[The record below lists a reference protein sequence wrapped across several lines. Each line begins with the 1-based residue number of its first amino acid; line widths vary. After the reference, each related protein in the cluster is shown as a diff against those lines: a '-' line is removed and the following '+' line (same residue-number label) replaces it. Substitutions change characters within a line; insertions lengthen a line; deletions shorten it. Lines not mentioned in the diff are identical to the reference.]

1 MITDLEAD
9 KLADEYPNAS
19 PERKPQIETALRTWV
34 TAAEAEASDRARE
47 GAARLRQSFKSVSD
61 LGGLWTKEQELRLPP
76 TDNPDEVKARV
87 ANTAFLAEAGGMDY
101 DTATKT
107 YEGLRARWAQATLG
121 KKDAGDLEMYAEV
134 SRQYQD
140 GEDKAKLAF
149 QRDADAASRG
159 FQRALEGTPPDWST
173 PESEWRKGAEK
184 APGFDANWGFGLEQ
198 SVAYRDAFQR
208 AFKVATEHRPL
219 VLETLDTLKR
229 GTKWINQGAGLSEEA
244 AARLMELP
252 DAERADV
259 LRAIVAGAASMSPE
273 DPGSAVSNLQK
284 VFKNMGI
291 SASRGLDAL
300 RLSKVSQA
308 LSAADAASALEA
320 IKDGKPV
327 YDLGGGK
334 IATSLAAVQGAFGLE
349 VSMQAAD
356 PVPASEIPALTKKL
370 EGTLKFYQITNQL
383 EQVSRQYLDPIRPA
397 YKTGPGWVAETM
409 AVGLAGSAPQMV
421 AGAIPGVGLPWM
433 TASFVDSAYER
444 IVADQPDID
453 PRSALAMATVAGT
466 IEGGIEMLQIRNA
479 VGLLPATS
487 RLVQAIRTPNVKLFK
502 ALGIQLG
509 ANIAEQNLEEALQDL
524 ALPTVKAI
532 GAALNKDIEG
542 VNWAQEWQEFGGT
555 RLETFLSVL
564 PLAILGA
571 GAAGIRETTAFRNLL
586 ASEQALVEY
595 GLPREVAASIASQ
608 ETPEARQAV
617 FFEEQSKRTPESIRA
632 GIAEAEARVARE
644 TVAATSNETPT
655 MVYEGGK
662 FRIVEPDGS
671 SSMAFDDAETASLAL
686 QSRNEWEESGAAV
699 AVRELADW
707 LNLRDSDKRKW
718 EVVPKIVTL
727 EDDTLATPEQI
738 AERMQLAGLEG
749 LAPSEA
755 QVFGQNV
762 TDVRDGMV
770 RVVNSVFIDSNPFD
784 VIEEEVHFRFRQERD
799 AGIITREEAEAAVRS
814 FQGEKAPQTFS
825 DQALEE
831 AVAEMGRAY
840 FGGNFRFIQ
849 NVPQSVRSF
858 FLRMAKFFRETFRNA
873 AKLKRLIREGKIDA
887 NWVAFLNRSVGLT
900 EAVQE
905 QQAAMNAAQEII
917 GQPAE
922 IVTRFS
928 IGARQ
933 VSETDRKYL
942 DAVNRGDMEAAQR
955 MVDEAAE
962 GAGFK
967 VLYHGTTAINKAA
980 IERSGILR
988 PDAEPAVYLTTDPSG
1003 AGYGDGSVI
1012 RLAVPESKIE
1022 IDDEFPDGREDYRA
1036 EVGYK
1041 GSLRIKSADPVTRD
1055 DAGNVI
1061 PLSQRFNLETPD
1073 IRFSVGKKKAPKE
1086 EVAIDERHLNLA
1098 PAEYIGGRGTVSTR
1112 VPTAKKAVESQE
1124 VLHINLE
1131 AVNQSEELKAKLAQ
1145 NLRDGVQEGGR
1156 SVKYLTDEQAAGTDD
1171 EVIRHF
1177 IDLVKSNLLWLW
1189 DKFPEE
1195 YKERAKL
1202 WYVGANK
1209 IAEACAEFYGVTV
1222 EQAAGVLAVESP
1234 QKDWFQNVSMAER
1247 IMRIWKRA
1255 MKEDFVFTQERFDYC
1270 YNNDVE
1276 EVKAV
1281 AESEF
1286 KPRIFKPKK
1295 WSKRSG
1301 VSEEEFNAS
1310 EEQRKKDHR
1319 KKERERKSAF
1329 LEKREEARVEFIKK
1343 NAKWE
1348 AIRPR
1353 VVGKPW
1359 SQLDYDGKARLFR
1372 ALDEMEGDR
1381 SYRIILPEGG
1391 RGEIALTSKG
1401 EPAVVAW
1408 SSYNF
1413 IAKAFSILDDGSLEN
1428 ISRNLGEEH
1437 KVRNFFNN
1445 ISDPHNAKGY
1455 VTIDTHAIA
1464 AALLNS
1470 LSGTSKEVKDNF
1482 GAAGGDSFVG
1492 VGGTYGI
1499 YATAY
1504 KELADELSRILGR
1517 QVLAREVQSVTWE
1530 AVRLLFT
1537 KEQKTSGKL
1546 TQQLDALWNEHAEG
1560 KSGIDDVRRRIWDL
1574 SGGIQPPSWANTE
1587 FGYDA
1592 QQSGV
1597 AGNVLDGGP
1606 FIPLGRRAGGADT
1619 SMDPREGSLQQE
1631 GVVRGSD
1638 FQRSARFS
1646 VGRRAAPY
1654 AEQLAAQMD
1663 ALKTKPTVRIQIYE
1677 RARKKFTDLVARHRA
1692 ALAEAQ
1698 AADTRKPAE
1707 IIEEAK
1713 ATHDAEVEKID
1724 AERDAALAEAT
1735 TEKQRNTARLVHGT
1749 KLRAANLAL
1758 SKALAAATGEGTR
1771 QARTAQVVGE
1781 LNAILSAFPAEV
1793 RGRVGGFVQ
1802 LASLKTETGRAN
1814 ELSRRLS
1821 KAETELEKLL
1831 RKEYRAQL
1839 DRVLDSYLPQRE
1851 AGKKPKGKIGAQ
1863 AQEILDAAEAAMIM
1877 DATDVAALVAKYDLL
1892 ANDPD
1897 ASPEDVI
1904 KNGTIRDILP
1914 LLGDIKNADSARLV
1928 SAIDAVKLVGS
1939 EGWARWKFQQLQLK
1953 EDREIARKGLVQD
1966 TGKTG
1971 VRAERVE
1978 AEKNSVSVAG
1988 KSLTALLNLSS
1999 FSQVVDYLFG
2009 AESKFGAEFKKR
2021 EMEASNQLE
2030 DKMDSLNTAIS
2041 DLFTEMAGGVVD
2053 GERLH
2058 YKLSQRSIKTDQGE
2072 FSELEALTAVL
2083 MWMQEDGKRHMIGKL
2098 DENGQ
2103 PAGAWHYN
2111 QDFVDALTKS
2121 LSPEA
2126 VKVMD
2131 WLRKQYDAEHAELNP
2146 LYQKRHGVSLPKHEN
2161 YSPISANPQQTKLGQ
2176 TVDPVSGAPV
2186 SGSILTPGSL
2196 RSRSLTAVAEPNF
2209 RDALKVFL
2217 AHKRSMEHWA
2227 AYYDLAVDAQAILAH
2242 RDVTNAVDA
2251 KAGPEGKTVL
2261 TGWLNYF
2268 AQGGIR
2274 EAAASLSISR
2284 QLSRMLGRASMMA
2297 LFGRASTVMVQSTQ
2311 LAAASVKM
2319 PLGAYVL
2326 RLSKLMS
2333 GQLGWGDAIKSEF
2346 IQRRIKQAPAIVQQA
2361 MQALG
2366 DAGKPNLIK
2375 HAARQV
2381 GKLIT
2386 GADALFTAGTYAIL
2400 LDYHKGNAAELNLT
2414 GQEADRFAHDQAA
2427 QDTEAVAQPTRAA
2440 NRSLAELTATHPMAR
2455 LGWSFAS
2462 EARQKIALTAWAVQ
2476 GGNAAQVSKTMIL
2489 TFIVGGLFTQILKNL
2504 WREMKGDDDEEKWS
2518 AKRLAIASVTGPLNG
2533 IPGFNALTGDGGTLF
2548 SKLKQTGRAVES
2560 LLDGEQSAAQ
2570 VVQGMNTLLSAMG
2583 LFSDNAAALSV
2594 MGNVATDAAKLLQ
2607 NVSGEKTSSK

>member
-1 MITDLEAD
+1 MITDIEAD
-9 KLADEYPNAS
+9 RLADEYPNAS

-34 TAAEAEASDRARE
+34 TAAEAEAADRARE

-101 DTATKT
+101 DTAAKT

-121 KKDAGDLEMYAEV
+121 KKDAGDLEMYSEV

-159 FQRALEGTPPDWST
+159 FQRALENSPPDWST

-273 DPGSAVSNLQK
+273 DPGAAVSNLQK

-327 YDLGGGK
+327 YDLGGGR

-370 EGTLKFYQITNQL
+370 EGTLKFFRVTNEL
-383 EQVSRQYLDPIRPA
+383 EKVSRQYLDPIRPA
-397 YKTGPGWVAETM
+397 YKTGPGWVTETM

-487 RLVQAIRTPNVKLFK
+487 KLVQAIRTPNVNLFK
-502 ALGIQLG
+502 VLGIQVG

-671 SSMAFDDAETASLAL
+671 SSMAFDDPEAASLAL

-707 LNLRDSDKRKW
+707 LGMRDSDKRKW

-762 TDVRDGMV
+762 TEVRDGVV

-831 AVAEMGRAY
+831 AVAEMGRDY

-849 NVPQSVRSF
+849 NMPKSVRSF

-873 AKLKRLIREGKIDA
+873 AKLKKLIREGKIDA

-905 QQAAMNAAQEII
+905 QEAAMKAAQEIA
-917 GQPAE
+917 GQTSVATTAPAFSLGTTPAE
-922 IVTRFS
+922 VIEPPAVAELQGLQTVEVPVDQLKLSADVPQFKRGAIGGIVKPLEGKFDKTGVGPIQVWMRLNGDLEVISGRHRWDLAKRSGIATIPAQVHEESKGFTAKQAATLDAELNIRDEQGSVADFAVFFRNSELTEEEAKAKGYLQRVKGQQGWTIGKNASEDVFAAHQAARINDAAAAAVAASAPNDSSLQAVGLKAVLEGKNADFAGNLVKAYAGRVEQKKSEGADFGDLFSFDDSAIKEAEQEAALVSKIQKDIREDIRSVRDAARFPQRAKKFGVNVNKPETVLAAVTQLESELMKWEGSWFMDPELKSKLKQMKETGQIIREPQVRFS

-933 VSETDRKYL
+933 VS
-942 DAVNRGDMEAAQR
+942 
-955 MVDEAAE
+955 
-962 GAGFK
+962 
-967 VLYHGTTAINKAA
+967 
-980 IERSGILR
+980 
-988 PDAEPAVYLTTDPSG
+988 P
-1003 AGYGDGSVI
+1003 
-1012 RLAVPESKIE
+1012 
-1022 IDDEFPDGREDYRA
+1022 
-1036 EVGYK
+1036 
-1041 GSLRIKSADPVTRD
+1041 
-1055 DAGNVI
+1055 
-1061 PLSQRFNLETPD
+1061 ETPD
-1073 IRFSVGKKKAPKE
+1073 IRFSVG
-1086 EVAIDERHLNLA
+1086 
-1098 PAEYIGGRGTVSTR
+1098 
-1112 VPTAKKAVESQE
+1112 
-1124 VLHINLE
+1124 
-1131 AVNQSEELKAKLAQ
+1131 
-1145 NLRDGVQEGGR
+1145 
-1156 SVKYLTDEQAAGTDD
+1156 
-1171 EVIRHF
+1171 
-1177 IDLVKSNLLWLW
+1177 
-1189 DKFPEE
+1189 
-1195 YKERAKL
+1195 
-1202 WYVGANK
+1202 
-1209 IAEACAEFYGVTV
+1209 
-1222 EQAAGVLAVESP
+1222 
-1234 QKDWFQNVSMAER
+1234 
-1247 IMRIWKRA
+1247 
-1255 MKEDFVFTQERFDYC
+1255 
-1270 YNNDVE
+1270 
-1276 EVKAV
+1276 
-1281 AESEF
+1281 
-1286 KPRIFKPKK
+1286 
-1295 WSKRSG
+1295 
-1301 VSEEEFNAS
+1301 
-1310 EEQRKKDHR
+1310 RK
-1319 KKERERKSAF
+1319 
-1329 LEKREEARVEFIKK
+1329 
-1343 NAKWE
+1343 
-1348 AIRPR
+1348 
-1353 VVGKPW
+1353 
-1359 SQLDYDGKARLFR
+1359 
-1372 ALDEMEGDR
+1372 
-1381 SYRIILPEGG
+1381 
-1391 RGEIALTSKG
+1391 
-1401 EPAVVAW
+1401 
-1408 SSYNF
+1408 
-1413 IAKAFSILDDGSLEN
+1413 
-1428 ISRNLGEEH
+1428 
-1437 KVRNFFNN
+1437 
-1445 ISDPHNAKGY
+1445 
-1455 VTIDTHAIA
+1455 
-1464 AALLNS
+1464 
-1470 LSGTSKEVKDNF
+1470 
-1482 GAAGGDSFVG
+1482 
-1492 VGGTYGI
+1492 
-1499 YATAY
+1499 
-1504 KELADELSRILGR
+1504 
-1517 QVLAREVQSVTWE
+1517 
-1530 AVRLLFT
+1530 
-1537 KEQKTSGKL
+1537 
-1546 TQQLDALWNEHAEG
+1546 
-1560 KSGIDDVRRRIWDL
+1560 
-1574 SGGIQPPSWANTE
+1574 
-1587 FGYDA
+1587 
-1592 QQSGV
+1592 
-1597 AGNVLDGGP
+1597 
-1606 FIPLGRRAGGADT
+1606 
-1619 SMDPREGSLQQE
+1619 
-1631 GVVRGSD
+1631 
-1638 FQRSARFS
+1638 
-1646 VGRRAAPY
+1646 AAPY

-1663 ALKTKPTVRIQIYE
+1663 ALKTKPAVRIQIYE

-1692 ALAEAQ
+1692 AIAEAQ

-1713 ATHDAEVEKID
+1713 ATHDAEVARID
-1724 AERDAALAEAT
+1724 AERDAALAAAT
-1735 TEKQRNTARLVHGT
+1735 TDKERNTARLVHGT
-1749 KLRAANLAL
+1749 KLRAANVAL

-1814 ELSRRLS
+1814 ELSRRLA

-1839 DRVLDSYLPQRE
+1839 DRVLDSYRPQRE

-1877 DATDVAALVAKYDLL
+1877 DAAEVAALVAKYDLL

-1928 SAIDAVKLVGS
+1928 SAIDAVKLIGS

-1978 AEKNSVSVAG
+1978 AEKNAVSVAG

-2009 AESKFGAEFKKR
+2009 AESKFGSEFKKR

-2326 RLSKLMS
+2326 RLSKLIS

-2346 IQRRIKQAPAIVQQA
+2346 IQRRLKQAPAIVQQA

-2366 DAGKPNLIK
+2366 DTGKPNLIK

-2476 GGNAAQVSKTMIL
+2476 GGGAAQVSKTMVL

-2533 IPGFNALTGDGGTLF
+2533 IPGFNAFTGDGGTLF

>member
-34 TAAEAEASDRARE
+34 TAAEAEAADRARE

-149 QRDADAASRG
+149 QRDADAASRAL
-159 FQRALEGTPPDWST
+159 QRALEGTPPDWST

-273 DPGSAVSNLQK
+273 DPGAAVSNLQK

-308 LSAADAASALEA
+308 VSAAEAANAIEA

-327 YDLGGGK
+327 FEKMDGGFSASPISAQLGGG
-334 IATSLAAVQGAFGLE
+334 IE
-349 VSMQAAD
+349 VARA
-356 PVPASEIPALTKKL
+356 VPASEIPALTKKL

-509 ANIAEQNLEEALQDL
+509 KNVLEQNVEEALQDL
-524 ALPTVKAI
+524 ALPVVKSI
-532 GAALNKDIEG
+532 GAALNKDIDG
-542 VNWAQEWQEFGGT
+542 VNWAEEWQEFGGT

-644 TVAATSNETPT
+644 TAAATSNETPT

-671 SSMAFDDAETASLAL
+671 SSMAFDDPETASLAL

-707 LNLRDSDKRKW
+707 LGMRDSDKRKW

-727 EDDTLATPEQI
+727 DDDKLATPEQI

-762 TDVRDGMV
+762 TEVRDGVV

-900 EAVQE
+900 ESVQE
-905 QQAAMNAAQEII
+905 QEAAMKAAQDLT

-933 VSETDRKYL
+933 VSETDRQYL
-942 DAVNRGDMEAAQR
+942 DAVNRGDMETAQK

-962 GAGFK
+962 AAGYTTQS
-967 VLYHGTTAINKAA
+967 VYHGSGARFDTFKRQFLGTAAGGASAQEAFFFTDSMRTAKAYAVHAAEDVPIKELMRKAEAAEKRGDWDEHDRLITEAENLSYGKDGAEATMRRRENATVYKLHLRGRFMEFDAEGKSPQELSNAKAFKQFDGSLTAA
-980 IERSGILR
+980 IRKARLQGYDGVMFKNLD
-988 PDAEPAVYLTTDPSG
+988 DAPN
-1003 AGYGDGSVI
+1003 
-1012 RLAVPESKIE
+1012 
-1022 IDDEFPDGREDYRA
+1022 IDDPANHFA
-1036 EVGYK
+1036 VFN
-1041 GSLRIKSADPVTRD
+1041 SNQIKSADPVTRD
-1055 DAGNVI
+1055 EKGNVI
-1061 PLSQRFNLETPD
+1061 PLSQRFNPDTPD
-1073 IRFSVGKKKAPKE
+1073 I
-1086 EVAIDERHLNLA
+1086 
-1098 PAEYIGGRGTVSTR
+1098 
-1112 VPTAKKAVESQE
+1112 
-1124 VLHINLE
+1124 
-1131 AVNQSEELKAKLAQ
+1131 
-1145 NLRDGVQEGGR
+1145 
-1156 SVKYLTDEQAAGTDD
+1156 
-1171 EVIRHF
+1171 
-1177 IDLVKSNLLWLW
+1177 
-1189 DKFPEE
+1189 
-1195 YKERAKL
+1195 
-1202 WYVGANK
+1202 
-1209 IAEACAEFYGVTV
+1209 
-1222 EQAAGVLAVESP
+1222 
-1234 QKDWFQNVSMAER
+1234 
-1247 IMRIWKRA
+1247 
-1255 MKEDFVFTQERFDYC
+1255 
-1270 YNNDVE
+1270 
-1276 EVKAV
+1276 
-1281 AESEF
+1281 
-1286 KPRIFKPKK
+1286 
-1295 WSKRSG
+1295 
-1301 VSEEEFNAS
+1301 
-1310 EEQRKKDHR
+1310 
-1319 KKERERKSAF
+1319 
-1329 LEKREEARVEFIKK
+1329 
-1343 NAKWE
+1343 
-1348 AIRPR
+1348 
-1353 VVGKPW
+1353 
-1359 SQLDYDGKARLFR
+1359 
-1372 ALDEMEGDR
+1372 
-1381 SYRIILPEGG
+1381 
-1391 RGEIALTSKG
+1391 
-1401 EPAVVAW
+1401 
-1408 SSYNF
+1408 
-1413 IAKAFSILDDGSLEN
+1413 
-1428 ISRNLGEEH
+1428 
-1437 KVRNFFNN
+1437 
-1445 ISDPHNAKGY
+1445 
-1455 VTIDTHAIA
+1455 
-1464 AALLNS
+1464 
-1470 LSGTSKEVKDNF
+1470 
-1482 GAAGGDSFVG
+1482 
-1492 VGGTYGI
+1492 
-1499 YATAY
+1499 
-1504 KELADELSRILGR
+1504 
-1517 QVLAREVQSVTWE
+1517 
-1530 AVRLLFT
+1530 
-1537 KEQKTSGKL
+1537 
-1546 TQQLDALWNEHAEG
+1546 
-1560 KSGIDDVRRRIWDL
+1560 
-1574 SGGIQPPSWANTE
+1574 
-1587 FGYDA
+1587 
-1592 QQSGV
+1592 
-1597 AGNVLDGGP
+1597 
-1606 FIPLGRRAGGADT
+1606 
-1619 SMDPREGSLQQE
+1619 
-1631 GVVRGSD
+1631 
-1638 FQRSARFS
+1638 RFS

-1677 RARKKFTDLVARHRA
+1677 RAKKKFRELVERNRSAI
-1692 ALAEAQ
+1692 AEAQ
-1698 AADTRKPAE
+1698 AADTRKPAD

-1713 ATHDAEVEKID
+1713 ATHDAEVARID
-1724 AERDAALAEAT
+1724 AERDAALAEAAT
-1735 TEKQRNTARLVHGT
+1735 DKQRNTARLVHGT

-1758 SKALAAATGEGTR
+1758 SKALAASTGEGTR

-1839 DRVLDSYLPQRE
+1839 DRVLDSYRPQRE

>member
-34 TAAEAEASDRARE
+34 TAAESEAADRARE

-101 DTATKT
+101 DTAAKT

-121 KKDAGDLEMYAEV
+121 KKDAGDLEMYSEV

-149 QRDADAASRG
+149 QRDADASSRG
-159 FQRALEGTPPDWST
+159 FQRALENAPPDWSA

-208 AFKVATEHRPL
+208 AFKVATENRPL

-273 DPGSAVSNLQK
+273 DPGAAVSNLQK

-320 IKDGKPV
+320 IKDGKSV
-327 YDLGGGK
+327 YDLGGGR

-370 EGTLKFYQITNQL
+370 EDTLKFYQITNQL

-487 RLVQAIRTPNVKLFK
+487 RLVQAIRTPNVNLFK

-509 ANIAEQNLEEALQDL
+509 KNVLEQNVEEALQDL
-524 ALPTVKAI
+524 ALPVVKSI
-532 GAALNKDIEG
+532 GAALNKDIDG
-542 VNWAQEWQEFGGT
+542 VNWAEEWQEFGGT

-686 QSRNEWEESGAAV
+686 QSRNEWEASGAAV

-707 LNLRDSDKRKW
+707 LGLRDSDKRKW

-762 TDVRDGMV
+762 TEVRDGMV

-784 VIEEEVHFRFRQERD
+784 VIEEEVHFRFRQEMD
-799 AGIITREEAEAAVRS
+799 AGIITREEAEAAVRA
-814 FQGEKAPQTFS
+814 FQGDRAPQTFS
-825 DQALEE
+825 DQALDE

-849 NVPQSVRSF
+849 NMPQSVRSF

-873 AKLKRLIREGKIDA
+873 AKLKKLIRDGKIDA
-887 NWVAFLNRSVGLT
+887 NWVAFLNRSVGMT

-905 QQAAMNAAQEII
+905 QEAAMKAAQDLT

-922 IVTRFS
+922 NFTRFS
-928 IGARQ
+928 VGPRN

-942 DAVNRGDMEAAQR
+942 DAVNRGDMETAQK
-955 MVDEAAE
+955 MVDEAA
-962 GAGFK
+962 
-967 VLYHGTTAINKAA
+967 KAA
-980 IERSGILR
+980 GYDVRAFHQTNFDFTIFDLSKTGTSTTGNIRFRKPAAFFTVDGPHVRSLLEMLKLRGFERSAFGSKELN
-988 PDAEPAVYLTTDPSG
+988 VYLKLNPQTDFIPHN
-1003 AGYGDGSVI
+1003 AADGTEVAI
-1012 RLAVPESKIE
+1012 TNPE
-1022 IDDEFPDGREDYRA
+1022 
-1036 EVGYK
+1036 
-1041 GSLRIKSADPVTRD
+1041 RIKSADPVTRD
-1055 DAGNVI
+1055 DAGNII
-1061 PLSQRFNLETPD
+1061 PLSQRFNPETPD
-1073 IRFSVGKKKAPKE
+1073 I
-1086 EVAIDERHLNLA
+1086 
-1098 PAEYIGGRGTVSTR
+1098 
-1112 VPTAKKAVESQE
+1112 
-1124 VLHINLE
+1124 
-1131 AVNQSEELKAKLAQ
+1131 
-1145 NLRDGVQEGGR
+1145 
-1156 SVKYLTDEQAAGTDD
+1156 
-1171 EVIRHF
+1171 
-1177 IDLVKSNLLWLW
+1177 
-1189 DKFPEE
+1189 
-1195 YKERAKL
+1195 
-1202 WYVGANK
+1202 
-1209 IAEACAEFYGVTV
+1209 
-1222 EQAAGVLAVESP
+1222 
-1234 QKDWFQNVSMAER
+1234 
-1247 IMRIWKRA
+1247 
-1255 MKEDFVFTQERFDYC
+1255 
-1270 YNNDVE
+1270 
-1276 EVKAV
+1276 
-1281 AESEF
+1281 
-1286 KPRIFKPKK
+1286 
-1295 WSKRSG
+1295 
-1301 VSEEEFNAS
+1301 
-1310 EEQRKKDHR
+1310 
-1319 KKERERKSAF
+1319 
-1329 LEKREEARVEFIKK
+1329 
-1343 NAKWE
+1343 
-1348 AIRPR
+1348 
-1353 VVGKPW
+1353 
-1359 SQLDYDGKARLFR
+1359 
-1372 ALDEMEGDR
+1372 
-1381 SYRIILPEGG
+1381 
-1391 RGEIALTSKG
+1391 
-1401 EPAVVAW
+1401 
-1408 SSYNF
+1408 
-1413 IAKAFSILDDGSLEN
+1413 
-1428 ISRNLGEEH
+1428 
-1437 KVRNFFNN
+1437 
-1445 ISDPHNAKGY
+1445 
-1455 VTIDTHAIA
+1455 
-1464 AALLNS
+1464 
-1470 LSGTSKEVKDNF
+1470 
-1482 GAAGGDSFVG
+1482 
-1492 VGGTYGI
+1492 
-1499 YATAY
+1499 
-1504 KELADELSRILGR
+1504 
-1517 QVLAREVQSVTWE
+1517 
-1530 AVRLLFT
+1530 
-1537 KEQKTSGKL
+1537 
-1546 TQQLDALWNEHAEG
+1546 
-1560 KSGIDDVRRRIWDL
+1560 
-1574 SGGIQPPSWANTE
+1574 
-1587 FGYDA
+1587 
-1592 QQSGV
+1592 
-1597 AGNVLDGGP
+1597 
-1606 FIPLGRRAGGADT
+1606 
-1619 SMDPREGSLQQE
+1619 
-1631 GVVRGSD
+1631 
-1638 FQRSARFS
+1638 RFS

-1677 RARKKFTDLVARHRA
+1677 RAKKKFRELVERNRA

-1698 AADTRKPAE
+1698 AADTRKPAD

-1713 ATHDAEVEKID
+1713 ATHDAEVARID
-1724 AERDAALAEAT
+1724 AERDAALAAAT
-1735 TEKQRNTARLVHGT
+1735 TDKQRNTARLVHGT

-1758 SKALAAATGEGTR
+1758 SKALSAATGEGAR
-1771 QARTAQVVGE
+1771 QARTAQVAGE

-1814 ELSRRLS
+1814 ELSRRLA

-1839 DRVLDSYLPQRE
+1839 DRVLDSYRPQRE

-1877 DATDVAALVAKYDLL
+1877 DAAEVAALVAKYDLL

-1914 LLGDIKNADSARLV
+1914 LLGDIKNSDSARLV
-1928 SAIDAVKLVGS
+1928 SAIDAVKLIGS

-1971 VRAERVE
+1971 VRAERIE
-1978 AEKNSVSVAG
+1978 AEKNAVSVAG

-2009 AESKFGAEFKKR
+2009 TESKFGAEFKKR

-2030 DKMDSLNTAIS
+2030 DKMDALNTAIS

-2058 YKLSQRSIKTDQGE
+2058 YKLSQRSIKTNQGE

-2121 LSPEA
+2121 FSPEA

-2326 RLSKLMS
+2326 RLSKLFS

-2346 IQRRIKQAPAIVQQA
+2346 IQRRLKQAPAIVQQA

-2476 GGNAAQVSKTMIL
+2476 GGDAAQVSKTMVL

-2570 VVQGMNTLLSAMG
+2570 VVQGMNTMLSAMG

>member
-34 TAAEAEASDRARE
+34 TAAEAEAADRARE

-101 DTATKT
+101 DTAAKT

-121 KKDAGDLEMYAEV
+121 KKDAGDLEMYSEV

-252 DAERADV
+252 DTERADV

-273 DPGSAVSNLQK
+273 DPGAAVSNLQK

-320 IKDGKPV
+320 IKDGKSV
-327 YDLGGGK
+327 YDLGGGR

-356 PVPASEIPALTKKL
+356 PVPASEIPELTKKL
-370 EGTLKFYQITNQL
+370 EDTLKFFRVTNEL
-383 EQVSRQYLDPIRPA
+383 EKVSRQYLDPIRPA

-444 IVADQPDID
+444 IVSDQPDID

-487 RLVQAIRTPNVKLFK
+487 KLVQAIRTPNVKLFK
-502 ALGIQLG
+502 ALGIQVG
-509 ANIAEQNLEEALQDL
+509 ANIVEQNLEEALQDL

-532 GAALNKDIEG
+532 GAALDKDIEG

-586 ASEQALVEY
+586 ASEQSLVEY

-644 TVAATSNETPT
+644 TAAATSNETPT

-707 LNLRDSDKRKW
+707 LGMRDSDKRKW
-718 EVVPKIVTL
+718 EVVPRIVTL

-762 TDVRDGMV
+762 TEVRDGVV

-849 NVPQSVRSF
+849 NMPQSVRSF

-873 AKLKRLIREGKIDA
+873 AKLKKLIREGKIDA

-905 QQAAMNAAQEII
+905 QEAAMKAAQDLTGQLSGITTTQAFSLGTTPAEVIEPPAVADLQGLQTVEVPVDQLKLSADVPQFKRGAIGGIVKPLEGKFDKTGVGPIQVWKRLNGDLEVISGRHRWDLAKRSGIATIPAQVHEESQGFTAKQAATLDAELNIRDEQGSVADFAVFFRNSELTEEEAKAKGYLQRVKGQQGWII
-917 GQPAE
+917 GTKASEDVFAAHQAARINDAAAASIAASAPNDASLQAVGLKAVLEGKNADFAGNLVKAYAGRVEEKKSGGADFGDLFSFDDSAIKDAEQEAALVSKIQKDIREDIRSVRDAARFPQRAKKFGVNVNQPETVLAAVIQLEAE
-922 IVTRFS
+922 LEKWEGSWFMDPDLKAKLRQMKETGQIIREPQVRFS

-942 DAVNRGDMEAAQR
+942 DAVNRGDMETAQR
-955 MVDEAAE
+955 MVDEAANVE
-962 GAGFK
+962 GFK
-967 VLYHGTTAINKAA
+967 TKAYHKTWDSFTEFIQGGNLQKTRQWTDKNGNTRTLIGKSGKGFFFSLDRESTPAYHNQKKTGEKILDVYLKYKNPLVIDGDTKKWA
-980 IERSGILR
+980 IE
-988 PDAEPAVYLTTDPSG
+988 TF
-1003 AGYGDGSVI
+1003 GDGNPEFPRILTNEAYDLVKQDYDSI
-1012 RLAVPESKIE
+1012 EIYNKGYSNESKP
-1022 IDDEFPDGREDYRA
+1022 DEVIVLDPNQ
-1036 EVGYK
+1036 
-1041 GSLRIKSADPVTRD
+1041 IKSADPITRD
-1055 DAGNVI
+1055 DKGNVI
-1061 PLSQRFNLETPD
+1061 PLSQRFNPDTPD
-1073 IRFSVGKKKAPKE
+1073 I
-1086 EVAIDERHLNLA
+1086 
-1098 PAEYIGGRGTVSTR
+1098 
-1112 VPTAKKAVESQE
+1112 
-1124 VLHINLE
+1124 
-1131 AVNQSEELKAKLAQ
+1131 
-1145 NLRDGVQEGGR
+1145 
-1156 SVKYLTDEQAAGTDD
+1156 
-1171 EVIRHF
+1171 
-1177 IDLVKSNLLWLW
+1177 
-1189 DKFPEE
+1189 
-1195 YKERAKL
+1195 
-1202 WYVGANK
+1202 
-1209 IAEACAEFYGVTV
+1209 
-1222 EQAAGVLAVESP
+1222 
-1234 QKDWFQNVSMAER
+1234 
-1247 IMRIWKRA
+1247 
-1255 MKEDFVFTQERFDYC
+1255 
-1270 YNNDVE
+1270 
-1276 EVKAV
+1276 
-1281 AESEF
+1281 
-1286 KPRIFKPKK
+1286 
-1295 WSKRSG
+1295 
-1301 VSEEEFNAS
+1301 
-1310 EEQRKKDHR
+1310 
-1319 KKERERKSAF
+1319 
-1329 LEKREEARVEFIKK
+1329 
-1343 NAKWE
+1343 
-1348 AIRPR
+1348 
-1353 VVGKPW
+1353 
-1359 SQLDYDGKARLFR
+1359 
-1372 ALDEMEGDR
+1372 
-1381 SYRIILPEGG
+1381 
-1391 RGEIALTSKG
+1391 
-1401 EPAVVAW
+1401 
-1408 SSYNF
+1408 
-1413 IAKAFSILDDGSLEN
+1413 
-1428 ISRNLGEEH
+1428 
-1437 KVRNFFNN
+1437 
-1445 ISDPHNAKGY
+1445 
-1455 VTIDTHAIA
+1455 
-1464 AALLNS
+1464 
-1470 LSGTSKEVKDNF
+1470 
-1482 GAAGGDSFVG
+1482 
-1492 VGGTYGI
+1492 
-1499 YATAY
+1499 
-1504 KELADELSRILGR
+1504 
-1517 QVLAREVQSVTWE
+1517 
-1530 AVRLLFT
+1530 
-1537 KEQKTSGKL
+1537 
-1546 TQQLDALWNEHAEG
+1546 
-1560 KSGIDDVRRRIWDL
+1560 
-1574 SGGIQPPSWANTE
+1574 
-1587 FGYDA
+1587 
-1592 QQSGV
+1592 
-1597 AGNVLDGGP
+1597 
-1606 FIPLGRRAGGADT
+1606 
-1619 SMDPREGSLQQE
+1619 
-1631 GVVRGSD
+1631 
-1638 FQRSARFS
+1638 RFS

-1663 ALKTKPTVRIQIYE
+1663 ALKTKPTVKIQIYE
-1677 RARKKFTDLVARHRA
+1677 RAKKKFQELVERNRA
-1692 ALAEAQ
+1692 AIAEAQ

-1713 ATHDAEVEKID
+1713 ATHDAEVERID
-1724 AERDAALAEAT
+1724 AERDAAITAAT
-1735 TEKQRNTARLVHGT
+1735 TDKQRNTARLVHGT
-1749 KLRAANLAL
+1749 KLRAANMAL

-1839 DRVLDSYLPQRE
+1839 DRVLDSYRPHRE

-1863 AQEILDAAEAAMIM
+1863 AQEILDATEAAMIM
-1877 DATDVAALVAKYDLL
+1877 DATDVAALVAKQDLL

-1978 AEKNSVSVAG
+1978 AEKNAVSVAG

-2400 LDYHKGNAAELNLT
+2400 LDFHKSNAAELNLT
-2414 GQEADRFAHDQAA
+2414 GPEADMFAHEQAA

-2504 WREMKGDDDEEKWS
+2504 WRGMKGDDDEEKWS

-2548 SKLKQTGRAVES
+2548 SKLKQTGRAGES
-2560 LLDGEQSAAQ
+2560 LLEGDQSAAQ

-2594 MGNVATDAAKLLQ
+2594 LGNVATDAAKLLQ

>member
-34 TAAEAEASDRARE
+34 SASEAEAADRARE

-101 DTATKT
+101 DTAAKT

-121 KKDAGDLEMYAEV
+121 KKDSGDLEMYSEV

-159 FQRALEGTPPDWST
+159 FQRALENAPPDWST

-244 AARLMELP
+244 ATRLMELP

-273 DPGSAVSNLQK
+273 DPGAAVSNLQK

-327 YDLGGGK
+327 YDLGGGR
-334 IATSLAAVQGAFGLE
+334 ITPSLTAVQGAFGLE

-397 YKTGPGWVAETM
+397 YKTGIGWVGETM

-487 RLVQAIRTPNVKLFK
+487 KLVQALRTPNVNLFK
-502 ALGIQLG
+502 ELGIQLG
-509 ANIAEQNLEEALQDL
+509 KNVLEQNVEEALQYL
-524 ALPTVKAI
+524 ALPVVKSI
-532 GAALNKDIEG
+532 GAALNKDIDG
-542 VNWAQEWQEFGGT
+542 VTWAQEWQEFGGT
-555 RLETFLSVL
+555 RLETFLGVL
-564 PLAILGA
+564 PWTIFGA

-586 ASEQALVEY
+586 ASEQSLVEY
-595 GLPREVAASIASQ
+595 GLPREVAANIVAQ

-671 SSMAFDDAETASLAL
+671 SSMAFDDPETASLAL
-686 QSRNEWEESGAAV
+686 QSRNEWEETGAAV

-707 LNLRDSDKRKW
+707 LGMRDSDKRKW

-727 EDDTLATPEQI
+727 EDDKLATPEQI

-762 TDVRDGMV
+762 TEVRDGMV
-770 RVVNSVFIDSNPFD
+770 RVVNSVFVGSNPLD
-784 VIEEEVHFRFRQERD
+784 VVEEEGHFRFRQEMD
-799 AGIITREEAEAAVRS
+799 AGTITRDQAEAAVRA
-814 FQGEKAPQTFS
+814 FQGDRAPQTFS
-825 DQALEE
+825 DQVLDEG
-831 AVAEMGRAY
+831 VAEMVRAY
-840 FGGNFRFIQ
+840 FAGNTRFIR
-849 NVPQSVRSF
+849 NLPKSVRSF

-905 QQAAMNAAQEII
+905 QEAAMKAAQDLT

-928 IGARQ
+928 VR
-933 VSETDRKYL
+933 
-942 DAVNRGDMEAAQR
+942 
-955 MVDEAAE
+955 
-962 GAGFK
+962 
-967 VLYHGTTAINKAA
+967 
-980 IERSGILR
+980 
-988 PDAEPAVYLTTDPSG
+988 
-1003 AGYGDGSVI
+1003 
-1012 RLAVPESKIE
+1012 
-1022 IDDEFPDGREDYRA
+1022 
-1036 EVGYK
+1036 
-1041 GSLRIKSADPVTRD
+1041 
-1055 DAGNVI
+1055 
-1061 PLSQRFNLETPD
+1061 
-1073 IRFSVGKKKAPKE
+1073 KKKAPKE
-1086 EVAIDERHLNLA
+1086 EAAIDERHLNLA

-1301 VSEEEFNAS
+1301 VSEEEFNDS

-1329 LEKREEARVEFIKK
+1329 LEKREKARVEFIKK

-1353 VVGKPW
+1353 AVGKPW

-1470 LSGTSKEVKDNF
+1470 LSGTSKEVEDNF
-1482 GAAGGDSFVG
+1482 GAAGSDSFVG

-1499 YATAY
+1499 FSTAY

-1560 KSGIDDVRRRIWDL
+1560 KSGIDDVRGRIWDL

-1619 SMDPREGSLQQE
+1619 SMDSREGSLQQD
-1631 GVVRGSD
+1631 GVVRGFD

-1677 RARKKFTDLVARHRA
+1677 RAKKKFRELVERNRA
-1692 ALAEAQ
+1692 AIAEAQ
-1698 AADTRKPAE
+1698 AADTRKPAD

-1713 ATHDAEVEKID
+1713 ATHDAEVARID

-1735 TEKQRNTARLVHGT
+1735 TDKQRNTARLVHGT

-1802 LASLKTETGRAN
+1802 LANLKTETGRAN
-1814 ELSRRLS
+1814 ELSRRLT

-1839 DRVLDSYLPQRE
+1839 DRVLDSYRPQRE

-1863 AQEILDAAEAAMIM
+1863 AQEILDAAEAAMVM
-1877 DATDVAALVAKYDLL
+1877 DTTEVAALVAKYDAL

-1914 LLGDIKNADSARLV
+1914 LLGDIKNANSARLV

-1978 AEKNSVSVAG
+1978 AEKNAVSVAG

-2009 AESKFGAEFKKR
+2009 AESKFGAEFRKR

-2098 DENGQ
+2098 NENGQ
-2103 PAGAWHYN
+2103 PADAWHYN

-2400 LDYHKGNAAELNLT
+2400 LDFHKGNAAELNLT
-2414 GQEADRFAHDQAA
+2414 GLEVDMFAHEQAA

-2462 EARQKIALTAWAVQ
+2462 EARQKIALTSWALQ
-2476 GGNAAQVSKTMIL
+2476 GGNASQISKTMFL

-2504 WREMKGDDDEEKWS
+2504 WREMKGDDDEEKWN

-2548 SKLKQTGRAVES
+2548 SKLKQTGRAGES
-2560 LLDGEQSAAQ
+2560 LLEGDQSAAQ